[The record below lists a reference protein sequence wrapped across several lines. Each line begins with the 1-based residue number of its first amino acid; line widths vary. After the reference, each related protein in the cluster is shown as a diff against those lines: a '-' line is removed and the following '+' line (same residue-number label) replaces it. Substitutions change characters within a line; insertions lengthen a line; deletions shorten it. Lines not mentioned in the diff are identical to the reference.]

1 MLALAPQVIFALLV
15 SFAVSSANAVQVVTA
30 DYYSQA
36 GCMGPKTTAPFFV
49 SGRCQGFDLSA
60 LADLGG
66 GLGGEQQIDPNTL
79 KFSYSFTCNGISLYT
94 GATNCSTVTPTEFP
108 LGDYCTTSGAGSV
121 KYGCADYPSDRIA
134 LMQLGECTNT
144 ELVKV
149 NAEIVILLD
158 TCLPNDGNIQS
169 FATGTHYKL
178 TKSADQTLTYTT
190 YTNAA
195 CTQGATVAFTGKLN
209 AGCGAS
215 GGATR
220 RLQGAS
226 ISASF
231 QTVPGGNAAAST
243 STHVALS
250 LLAVF
255 GMLAVLF

>member
-36 GCMGPKTTAPFFV
+36 GCTGPKTTAPFFV
-49 SGRCQGFDLSA
+49 SGRCQSWDLSA
-60 LADLGG
+60 LANLGG
-66 GLGGEQQIDPNTL
+66 GLGGEQQIDPNLL
-79 KFSYSFTCNGISLYT
+79 KFSYSFTCNGISIYT
-94 GATNCSTVTPTEFP
+94 GVTNCSAVTPTQTSF
-108 LGDYCTTSGAGSV
+108 GDLCTTSGAASV
-121 KYGCADYPSDRIA
+121 KFGCADYPSDSVA

-149 NAEIVILLD
+149 DAEIVVLLD

-169 FATGTHYKL
+169 FAVGTHYKL
-178 TKSADQTLTYTT
+178 TRSADQTLTYTT
-190 YTNAA
+190 YTDAA
-195 CTQGATVAFTGKLN
+195 CSQGATVAFTGKLN

-215 GGATR
+215 GGASR

-231 QTVPGGNAAAST
+231 QTVPDGNGAASI

-250 LLAVF
+250 LLAAF